1 MAGTFNLQIV
11 TPEREIFNQTVSQV
25 TLPGMNGQF
34 GVLRNHAPL
43 VAALEPGLVQI
54 WDETDTEI
62 RMAIGGG
69 FFQVSENQAM
79 ILADSA
85 ELAQD
90 IDVTRAQEAERRARE
105 RLAGQLEPREELQL
119 QRAEAS
125 LKRSRTRIRV
135 ASGR

>member
-1 MAGTFNLQIV
+1 MAGIFNLQIV

-25 TLPGMNGQF
+25 TLPGMAGQF

-43 VAALEPGLVQI
+43 VAALEPGLVQV
-54 WDETDTEI
+54 WDQTDTEI
-62 RMAIGGG
+62 RMAVGGG
-69 FFQVSENQAM
+69 FFQVSNNQAM

-85 ELAQD
+85 ELVQD
-90 IDVTRAQEAERRARE
+90 IDVARAQEAEQRARQ
-105 RLAGQLEPREELQL
+105 RLAGQLEPRSELQL

-125 LKRSRTRIRV
+125 LKRSQARIRV